1 MAQYTHLKQASLA
14 RDFLHTN
21 STSHDFLFGAMA
33 ELIDNSRDASAKNL
47 YIYTEAN
54 ANIRGGYSLNFLD
67 DGKGMGALDAQNVVL
82 FGYSSKKDESLD
94 LIGQYGN
101 GLKSA
106 SMRIGKDLIFFT
118 KKDGVKTIVLLSR
131 SFIYSELN
139 ESDAIRVPIPSFLD
153 NVHNDQ
159 PYYPNGESALNKEIH
174 DLEIEAIT
182 KYSPFRSKAELLRQ
196 FSRIKG
202 PSGTLVI
209 CYNLQLLDSG
219 ETEFDCES
227 DPTDIKI
234 AYSRVDHSERKS
246 QIEHNSFRSY
256 VSILYTNPKMKIFI
270 QNKKVQTKIL
280 HRTLFCP
287 MRYKYQSTKFKARD
301 AQDKKNAEEALKL
314 AENELR
320 DKNSVYNEYK
330 QKYNKKSQSDIIAL
344 NAKRRDREDAQSTVQ
359 ECRLK
364 LDRVNKNLNEPKSLD
379 FIFGVNVHNRAADGL
394 FLYNCHRLILMHEHT
409 KQQSKG
415 TLFRGIVGVV
425 DVPRMV
431 LQPMHNKQRFID
443 AREEQLLI
451 GQLAIYMDYYVQE
464 LAASKN
470 LKLDLAFWKKYG
482 YDDMHFN
489 YLPSEENQPKRL
501 RIMDTTTMVQ
511 CNRCLYWRVLP
522 WNRRQLAGGYPPDD
536 WECQDST
543 EIDKNSCKFP
553 EHLPDIELK
562 RIPAPVAAPAAAA
575 ATSSVASVS
584 GENRGFSITSKSN
597 NQIVGRSYLAPRQS
611 NEILKRGRADTGL
624 QLTQPDYD
632 SDTSTIDDRRA
643 DPDFGSRNDNKR
655 TKTVASA
662 KNGTAHSSAT
672 AKQRQATSVKSTT
685 SGNESSIFERNIIRE
700 DADPTLPPIK
710 QEPSIEVPM
719 TPRLNGSDA
728 TMDSL
733 AFSASHISM
742 ANDHNNIIKR
752 HYQDLL
758 SMMYHTINERH
769 DLASASDEALA
780 KFEYIPLLSR
790 FEAACGAREKR
801 ETKRKIR
808 SRLEHVLNKQLGEQR
823 ANELLAEIYRK
834 PGDNQ

>member
-33 ELIDNSRDASAKNL
+33 ELIDNSRDAEAKNL

-54 ANIRGGYSLNFLD
+54 ASIRGDYSLNFLD
-67 DGKGMGALDAQNVVL
+67 DGKGMSAHEAIDAVAL

-94 LIGQYGN
+94 KIGQYGN

-118 KKDGVKTIVLLSR
+118 KKDGVKTIVMLSR

-153 NVHNDQ
+153 NVHTDQ
-159 PYYPNGESALNKEIH
+159 PYYPDGESALNKEIH
-174 DLEIEAIT
+174 DLEIGAIT
-182 KYSPFRSKAELLRQ
+182 KYSPFRNKTDLLRQ
-196 FSRIKG
+196 FSKIKG

-287 MRYKYQSTKFKARD
+287 MRYKYQSNKFKARD
-301 AQDKKNAEEALKL
+301 EQNKRNADAALKL

-320 DKNSVYNEYK
+320 DKSSIYNEFK
-330 QKYNKKSQSDIIAL
+330 QKYNRKSQADNIEL
-344 NAKRRDREDAQSTVQ
+344 TAKKRDREDAQSAVQ

-364 LDRVNKNLNEPKSLD
+364 LDRINKSLNEPKSLD

-415 TLFRGIVGVV
+415 TLYRGIVGVV

-451 GQLAIYMDYYVQE
+451 NQLAIHMQYYVQE

-482 YDDMHFN
+482 YDDMNFN

-501 RIMDTTTMVQ
+501 RIQDTTTMVQ
-511 CNRCLYWRVLP
+511 CNRCLHWRVLP
-522 WNRRQLAGGYPPDD
+522 WNRRQLVGGYPPDD
-536 WECQDST
+536 WQCQDST
-543 EIDKNSCKFP
+543 EIDKNSCRFP
-553 EHLPDIELK
+553 EHLPEIELK
-562 RIPAPVAAPAAAA
+562 KTPAPLAAPT
-575 ATSSVASVS
+575 ATATATAASVS
-584 GENRGFSITSKSN
+584 VENRGFSITSKNN
-597 NQIVGRSYLAPRQS
+597 NQIVGRAYLAARQT
-611 NEILKRGRADTGL
+611 NEIQKRSRADT
-624 QLTQPDYD
+624 QSDYD
-632 SDTSTIDDRRA
+632 SDSSTLDDRRA
-643 DPDFGSRNDNKR
+643 DPDFGSRNENKR
-655 TKTVASA
+655 T
-662 KNGTAHSSAT
+662 KNGTAHLHNSAT
-672 AKQRQATSVKSTT
+672 AKQRQASAGTAKAGAT
-685 SGNESSIFERNIIRE
+685 GNESSIFERNIIRE

-719 TPRLNGSDA
+719 AARLNGRGADSDA

-733 AFSASHISM
+733 AVGASNISM

-758 SMMYHTINERH
+758 SMMYHSINERH

-780 KFEYIPLLSR
+780 KFDYIPLFNR
-790 FEAACGAREKR
+790 HEAACGAREKR
-801 ETKRKIR
+801 ETRRKIR
-808 SRLEHVLNKQLGEQR
+808 TRLEQVLKKQLGEQR
-823 ANELLAEIYRK
+823 ANELLFEIFRK
-834 PGDNQ
+834 PGDHQ